1 MGLSFF
7 PCLPFHLYLPPT
19 PPHPSIFDFSPLR
32 LLLCHFPRS
41 AKLQSVLHAGV
52 GEIKTLYVC
61 AHASALVACVCVCV
75 WANEGLLGG
84 VKREREI
91 HLVPFSLSPHYKT
104 VGFSERTDEL
114 QRVFHLKMELMPWLR
129 LQITLQILITAAWQ
143 PGLNQWTLVC
153 WTSSHSCL
161 VSRCQ
166 QLTMPSPVKI
176 KLVIVPVYA
185 ESSK

>member
-19 PPHPSIFDFSPLR
+19 PPHPSIFDFSSLR

-52 GEIKTLYVC
+52 GEIKKLYM
-61 AHASALVACVCVCV
+61 CVCTCIWFSVCV

-91 HLVPFSLSPHYKT
+91 HLVPLSSSPHYKT

-143 PGLNQWTLVC
+143 PDLNQWTLAC
-153 WTSSHSCL
+153 WMSSHSCL

-176 KLVIVPVYA
+176 KLVIVPIYA